1 MSEQNPIEAP
11 SKNPLVNLWLIVK
24 QLFKKGDADV
34 EDTTGNSDSGPRK

>member
-24 QLFKKGDADV
+24 QLFKKGDADS
-34 EDTTGNSDSGPRK
+34 NSDPNPQK